1 MLNRQKSF
9 ENGKATLYLVPT
21 PIGNLSEMT
30 PRCIDVM
37 KSVNYIAAEDTRNTV
52 KLLNHF
58 NIEAKLISH
67 HEHNLHV
74 AIPKLLSLLE
84 EGESVALVSDA
95 GYPAISDPGY
105 EMVLA
110 TIDAGYNVVP
120 LSGCN
125 ACLDALVVSGIAPQ
139 PFMFYGFLSHTNKNK
154 TKELEKLKNI
164 TYTIVFYEAPHRIKA
179 TLECMMKVLGDRRI
193 ALCREITKKHEEI
206 LRGTIS
212 EVLEVVDELKGEMV
226 IVVDGGTEVTE
237 EVTFDQTITEH
248 VDEFVEKGMSKKDAI
263 KEVAKI
269 RKLNKNLVYEE
280 YHKK

>member
-1 MLNRQKSF
+1 
-9 ENGKATLYLVPT
+9 
-21 PIGNLSEMT
+21 
-30 PRCIDVM
+30 
-37 KSVNYIAAEDTRNTV
+37 
-52 KLLNHF
+52 
-58 NIEAKLISH
+58 
-67 HEHNLHV
+67 
-74 AIPKLLSLLE
+74 
-84 EGESVALVSDA
+84 
-95 GYPAISDPGY
+95 
-105 EMVLA
+105 MVLA

-139 PFMFYGFLSHTNKNK
+139 PFMFY
-154 TKELEKLKNI
+154 
-164 TYTIVFYEAPHRIKA
+164 TIVFYEAPHRIKA
-179 TLECMMKVLGDRRI
+179 TLDCMMKVLGDRKI

-226 IVVDGGTEVTE
+226 IVVEGGTEVTE
-237 EVTFDQTITEH
+237 EETFDQTITEH

-269 RKLNKNLVYEE
+269 RKLNKNFVYEE